1 MKFHLKMCI
10 FVFYIRLSFKEKFS
24 FQMNM
29 QPESLKFSNLSLYIA
44 YKKLGDFKNNI
55 AKGVLAIS

>member
-1 MKFHLKMCI
+1 MCI